1 MAVSFRRL
9 GAVMATLPILGLST
23 GCDAMLGPSQLDGD
37 WRSYE
42 SAHFSLF
49 VRAGSY
55 CETHQ
60 ARLAEV
66 LEDQY
71 ATTVETL
78 GIAYS
83 GRISAFL
90 HSSAAD
96 AAMGFEYGG
105 LGFPATE
112 ALRATC
118 LAPLGGQLFS
128 LLSHEANHVI
138 QWNAMGRPGTYLMS
152 EGLASAVMSTRFH
165 GLGKESFWA
174 WTVSHASAIPP
185 LAKLI
190 DDDKWDGSDLE
201 YRASVSFVA
210 YLIERAGAAPIRQ
223 LYQVKSGHF
232 AERIEALYGRSLG
245 DLERDWRE
253 FCAARPPLQQGEV
266 ARDAA

>member
-1 MAVSFRRL
+1 MAGSSIRSGVL
-9 GAVMATLPILGLST
+9 IATLFILGLSA
-23 GCDAMLGPSQLDGD
+23 GCDGILGPNQPDRD

-49 VRAGSY
+49 TRPGSF
-55 CETHQ
+55 CEEHRV
-60 ARLAEV
+60 RLAEV
-66 LEDQY
+66 MDDQY
-71 ATTVETL
+71 VTTLNKL
-78 GIAYS
+78 GIAYA

-105 LGFPATE
+105 LGYPATE

-118 LAPLGGQLFS
+118 LAPLGGQLFT

-165 GLGKESFWA
+165 ELGRESFWA
-174 WTVSHASAIPP
+174 WTARHASAVPP
-185 LAKLI
+185 LSVLS
-190 DDDKWDGSDLE
+190 DDGEWGGSDLE

-210 YLIERAGAAPIRQ
+210 YLIERAGPAPIRE
-223 LYQVKSGHF
+223 LYQVKSARF
-232 AERIEALYGRSLG
+232 AERIEALYGRRLE
-245 DLERDWRE
+245 DLERDWRGY
-253 FCAARPPLQQGEV
+253 CATRPSM
-266 ARDAA
+266 